1 MYPKPLHKIIALL
14 LVLIFHDKI
23 SMGRAQLHFE
33 NNEDMIN
40 EYISYFSVSLMSF
53 VYPYLIVL
61 ANIPYANMI
70 LPKNV

>member
-1 MYPKPLHKIIALL
+1 MYPKPLPKIIALL
-14 LVLIFHDKI
+14 LFLIFHKI
-23 SMGRAQLHFE
+23 SMGRAQLHWE

-40 EYISYFSVSLMSF
+40 DHIFYFSVFSMSF

-61 ANIPYANMI
+61 ANDSYANLN